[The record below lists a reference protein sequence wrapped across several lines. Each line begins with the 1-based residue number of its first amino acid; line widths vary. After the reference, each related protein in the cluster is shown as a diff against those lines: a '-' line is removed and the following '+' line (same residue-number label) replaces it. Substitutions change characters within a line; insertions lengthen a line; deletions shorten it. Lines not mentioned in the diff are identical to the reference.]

1 MGTYIG
7 LCSYTDQGIRSV
19 KESPA
24 RTDVGR
30 ALLKKLGG
38 EMKQVYLTMGAYDYV
53 IVFEL
58 PSDEAAASFL
68 LTIGGLG
75 NVRTTTLKAF
85 DAAATHDII
94 ANLPEL

>member
-7 LCSYTDQGIRSV
+7 LCNYTDQGIRTV
-19 KESPA
+19 EESPT
-24 RTDVGR
+24 RTDAGR
-30 ALLKKLGG
+30 ALLKDLGG
-38 EMKQVYLTMGAYDYV
+38 EMKQVYMTMGAYDFV

-68 LTIGGLG
+68 LSIGKLG

-85 DAAATHDII
+85 DAAATRDII
-94 ANLPEL
+94 ANLP